1 MSETPMISRRKLDE
15 ILPQLVATCYGDDV
29 HRADGT
35 ELTHKEK
42 EEFADAVAN
51 RIAHELAKAA
61 EYDEAMRRLNDIE
74 GLHDEECPWRWW
86 GGFDPEKGTDLDGK
100 WYKRGEEPVCQCPV
114 GKAER
119 FVEAEIAANR
129 FTP

>member
-61 EYDEAMRRLNDIE
+61 EYDEAMRRLAMHQPNCA
-74 GLHDEECPWRWW
+74 GTLPRSHAEC
-86 GGFDPEKGTDLDGK
+86 DLCRFF
-100 WYKRGEEPVCQCPV
+100 KR
-114 GKAER
+114 
-119 FVEAEIAANR
+119 EIAANR
-129 FTP
+129 FAP